1 MVRPSDEDIHCGH
14 FQMEQ
19 LSVFDGQRQFRLE
32 LVRGMS
38 LTDQPE
44 PRDPPRTTEK
54 IQPENNFDSVAFV
67 ACEAVAV
74 AASVHP
80 VATYYDSFVKS
91 MTHSY
96 D

>member
-1 MVRPSDEDIHCGH
+1 MRPSDEDIHCGH

-32 LVRGMS
+32 LVRDTS
-38 LTDQPE
+38 STVPPE

-54 IQPENNFDSVAFV
+54 IQPENNFDSAAFAV
-67 ACEAVAV
+67 CEAVVV